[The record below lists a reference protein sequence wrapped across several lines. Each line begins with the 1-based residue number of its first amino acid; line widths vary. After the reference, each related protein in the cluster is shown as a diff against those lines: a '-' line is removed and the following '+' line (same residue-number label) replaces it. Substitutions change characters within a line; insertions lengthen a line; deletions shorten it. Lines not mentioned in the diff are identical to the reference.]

1 MGTFLQ
7 AITDGV
13 LQGGVYGLMAV
24 GLTLIF
30 GVPDLI
36 NIAQGIMVVLGA
48 YLSYVLWPHLHID
61 VFVGLLIT
69 IPAMFILGVAIQYLF
84 IRPLRGRERTSMSL
98 LACYAVAI
106 ITEGILYER
115 CGSNYLSMNTDS
127 TSPRATFKIFAYY
140 PTYIYVL

>member
-1 MGTFLQ
+1 MGTFLR

-30 GVPDLI
+30 GVLDLI
-36 NIAQGIMVVLGA
+36 NIAQGILVVLGA
-48 YLSYVLWPHLHID
+48 YLSYVLWTHLHID

-106 ITEGILYER
+106 IIEGILYQIF
-115 CGSNYLSMNTDS
+115 GSNYVSINDYW
-127 TSPRATFKIFAYY
+127 TSPQA
-140 PTYIYVL
+140 